1 MRINQQPF
9 SEANR
14 DRVFW
19 YGGVDCV
26 GLGGRRIIKKR
37 IEVSVKIHPKIEAG
51 RFKNDSQN
59 RKQLSQ
65 VCYETISGHIVE
77 KSLPAV
83 YTPSGSHDSCLRA
96 TGIS

>member
-9 SEANR
+9 SEAKR

-19 YGGVDCV
+19 YGGAGFVSHV
-26 GLGGRRIIKKR
+26 WGLLGLKR